1 MDKEFLKKYNLTES
15 QKKFQKLYEYT
26 FITSP
31 LSEDD
36 DEDNAD
42 AQDGQDQQS
51 QQPSQEVGG
60 EETAQQ
66 DPQFGGGV
74 GQQEAPQGSQGMPG
88 QDAGDMSQNDSGLG
102 GAIDNIENGE
112 TDNNSQSDSS
122 SDNSD
127 EEVID
132 VDDLTKAQDETED
145 KVDFTN
151 KKLSQVMSK
160 IDSFINAIKA
170 NDEKINDLAREVKDR
185 MPTED
190 EKLNLRSQASY
201 PYTIKPRDY
210 WDEKSK
216 NSNYDVMYDNDINP
230 ADEDEYVI
238 KKDDLSNGNPK
249 AIYDTFND
257 IEDAMDLNRIFNF

>member
-36 DEDNAD
+36 DDNAD
-42 AQDGQDQQS
+42 AQDGQDQQL
-51 QQPSQEVGG
+51 QQPSQGNG
-60 EETAQQ
+60 IEEPTQQ
-66 DPQFGGGV
+66 DTQFSGEV
-74 GQQEAPQGSQGMPG
+74 GQQDDSKDSQGIP
-88 QDAGDMSQNDSGLG
+88 AQNGGEMTQTDSGLG

-112 TDNNSQSDSS
+112 TDNNSQPDSS

-201 PYTIKPRDY
+201 PYTIKPKDY

-216 NSNYDVMYDNDINP
+216 NSNYDVIYNNDINP
-230 ADEDEYVI
+230 ADEDEYII
-238 KKDDLSNGNPK
+238 KKDDLRNGNPK